1 MSEPPFIEAGDLAD
15 IEIRGQ
21 LRILYPRQVQTAHL
35 PRKGYIQD
43 FERELAGDYARQQ
56 GLEPVWIYVESREE
70 LIPSLLEGK
79 GDFIAANMTAT
90 DERRQMVSFSVPI
103 AVVREQVVTRSDDST
118 LTVFADLVG
127 RRVAL
132 RRSSSFW
139 TTMEAL
145 QQQYPGLEL
154 QAVPEV
160 VDTEEII
167 NRVGT
172 GRYDVTVADS
182 NVVEACM
189 DYRDDIRA
197 AFDVTGDRAIAWAVR
212 PDSIDLLQSLDHY
225 LSAYNLTTRAQLH
238 VDDLP
243 QIKERAVLRV
253 LTRNAA
259 ATYFLWRGQLLGF
272 EYELA
277 KRFADKQG
285 LRLEIVV
292 PPDAESMLPWLREGR
307 GDIVAAALTP
317 TEERMKGG
325 VVFAQP
331 YNHVSQV
338 VVTRTDDEIED
349 VDDLAGRTFHV
360 RRSSA
365 YWDTLAG
372 LREDGV
378 ALQLEAAPEAM
389 ETEEIIAKV
398 AAGEYDVTL
407 ADSHVLDIELTWRE
421 DVKGAFPL
429 VEGIALAWA
438 VRESN
443 PELKAA
449 VDTFVREEYHGLF
462 YNVAYERYFRDPKK
476 IRSHVE
482 YRVHDN
488 IGLSPYDD
496 IVRRYAEQYGFDWRL
511 IVAQMYQE
519 SRFNPTAQSFAG
531 AQGLMQVLPRTA
543 EELGFK
549 NLHDPE
555 VAIHAGVRYLDWCRD
570 RFEPDLPVRDRMW
583 FSLAAYNAGPGHV
596 RDARRLASSLGLNPN
611 RWFDNVEQA
620 MLLLSRSQYA
630 RAAQHGYCRCREPVD
645 YVRTISMRY
654 GAYVDGVKS

>member
-1 MSEPPFIEAGDLAD
+1 
-15 IEIRGQ
+15 
-21 LRILYPRQVQTAHL
+21 
-35 PRKGYIQD
+35 
-43 FERELAGDYARQQ
+43 
-56 GLEPVWIYVESREE
+56 
-70 LIPSLLEGK
+70 
-79 GDFIAANMTAT
+79 
-90 DERRQMVSFSVPI
+90 
-103 AVVREQVVTRSDDST
+103 
-118 LTVFADLVG
+118 
-127 RRVAL
+127 
-132 RRSSSFW
+132 
-139 TTMEAL
+139 MEAL

-197 AFDVTGDRAIAWAVR
+197 AFDVTSDRTIAWAVR

-225 LSAYNLTTRAQLH
+225 LSAYNLTSRDARLH

-243 QIKERAVLRV
+243 QIKERKVLRV

-325 VVFAQP
+325 VVFARP
-331 YNHVSQV
+331 YNYVSQV
-338 VVTRTDDEIED
+338 VVTRTDDEIKD

-360 RRSSA
+360 RRSSS

-372 LREDGV
+372 LLEDGV
-378 ALQLEAAPEAM
+378 GLQLEAAPEAM
-389 ETEEIIAKV
+389 ETEEIIARV

-511 IVAQMYQE
+511 IV
-519 SRFNPTAQSFAG
+519 R
-531 AQGLMQVLPRTA
+531 
-543 EELGFK
+543 
-549 NLHDPE
+549 
-555 VAIHAGVRYLDWCRD
+555 
-570 RFEPDLPVRDRMW
+570 
-583 FSLAAYNAGPGHV
+583 
-596 RDARRLASSLGLNPN
+596 
-611 RWFDNVEQA
+611 
-620 MLLLSRSQYA
+620 
-630 RAAQHGYCRCREPVD
+630 
-645 YVRTISMRY
+645 
-654 GAYVDGVKS
+654 